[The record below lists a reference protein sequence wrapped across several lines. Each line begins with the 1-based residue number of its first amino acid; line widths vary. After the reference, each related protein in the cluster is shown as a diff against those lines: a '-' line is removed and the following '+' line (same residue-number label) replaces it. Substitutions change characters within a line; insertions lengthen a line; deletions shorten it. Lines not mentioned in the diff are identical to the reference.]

1 MSFARYSLPF
11 LLAAVFVLGAC
22 EESVD
27 PILDSDR
34 QFTLWGTLDMNADT
48 QFVRVIPIRATLG
61 TEATALEATVTS
73 TDLETGE
80 VVVWRD
86 SVVTFEGGLVGH
98 IFYAPLRVQ
107 PLHRYQIDV
116 TAPDRELTT
125 RAVTTVPARPEPEVA
140 AEVVQRITT
149 PQGARISARQE
160 IVWRGVAREP
170 YRIEQWYRFLDND
183 IFAFRDV
190 LLPFEP
196 PVSEPAAG
204 DAWRVDL
211 NLLGHRLVMDSLISL
226 NNKALA
232 GLAMQITVL
241 DDAFVPPGGVF
252 DPDVLVQPG
261 TLSNVENGFGF
272 VGAVGRFSVEWVIS
286 DSSARLLDYTPIG
299 EFNKLPPD
307 ALARLAAAEKPWR
320 R

>member
-1 MSFARYSLPF
+1 MSLARYSLVF
-11 LLAAVFVLGAC
+11 VLAAVLVLGAC

-48 QFVRVIPIRATLG
+48 QFVRVIPIRPGL
-61 TEATALEATVTS
+61 TAADAPLEATVTS

-86 SVVTFEGGLVGH
+86 SVVTFPGGRVGH

-116 TAPDRELTT
+116 TAPGRELTT

-140 AEVVQRITT
+140 PESVQRITT
-149 PQGARISARQE
+149 PQGARIEARQAV
-160 IVWRGVAREP
+160 VWRGVGREP
-170 YRIEQWYRFLDND
+170 YRIEQWYRFLDNEV
-183 IFAFRDV
+183 FTFRDV
-190 LLPFEP
+190 RLPFAP
-196 PVSEPAAG
+196 LVSEPAAG
-204 DAWRVDL
+204 DAWLVNL
-211 NLLGHRLVMDSLISL
+211 NLLSHRLVMDSLISL
-226 NNKALA
+226 NNKSLA

-241 DDAFVPPGGVF
+241 DEAFVPPGGVF

-299 EFNKLPPD
+299 AFNKLPPD
-307 ALARLAAAEKPWR
+307 ARARLAAAEKPWR
-320 R
+320 Q